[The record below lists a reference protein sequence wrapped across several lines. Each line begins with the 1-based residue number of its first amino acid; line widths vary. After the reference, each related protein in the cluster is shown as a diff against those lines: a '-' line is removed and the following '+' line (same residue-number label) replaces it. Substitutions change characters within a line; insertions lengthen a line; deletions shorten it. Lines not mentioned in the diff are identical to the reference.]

1 MKKYKK
7 VNALEVLTT
16 YEDLT
21 YKLWEFPHIPMEIMK
36 ETLKTSEYRIRKAYK
51 LLEELGYMEKVKIPT
66 VTEEYDDGFLIHSV
80 PILECRAYTTTSKGV
95 ELARKIKELNKT

>member
-7 VNALEVLTT
+7 VTALEVLTT

-21 YKLWEFPHIPMEIMK
+21 YNLWGFPYIPMDIMK

-51 LLEELGYMEKVKIPT
+51 LLEDLGYMEKVKVPT
-66 VTEEYDDGFLIHSV
+66 VTEEYDNGLYTESV
-80 PILECRAYTTTSKGV
+80 PILECKVFVTTAKGV
-95 ELARKIKELNKT
+95 ELARKIKELDKI